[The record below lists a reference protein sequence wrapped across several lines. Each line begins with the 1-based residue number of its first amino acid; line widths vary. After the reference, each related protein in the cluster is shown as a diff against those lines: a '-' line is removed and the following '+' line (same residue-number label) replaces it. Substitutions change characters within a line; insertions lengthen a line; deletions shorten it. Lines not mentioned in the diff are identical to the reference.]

1 MTFMNILKKIG
12 FPFVK
17 CGKQNIVKTYL
28 ILILT
33 PAIIVNDLKAEE
45 MNLNISLKKKIYND
59 DDSILL
65 KKFDSQLTNKVNE
78 LLRKQNDETKLKNYF
93 IEEIENNK
101 WGVGQ
106 KDEENNRF
114 ITNNKYNSIKPIL
127 DILAARII
135 QSGTIE
141 FKEHL
146 DFLNLNA
153 DLITLNKH
161 KEFYNYANS
170 LKHNYSKHVDLV
182 IEQEIF
188 VNLSDDVQKQVT
200 AKQANLDNIEEIQE
214 SNVIKFNQ
222 EQEADMILFQ
232 NENENVSKLELESEP
247 KEEQA
252 YLLLKQ
258 KKILNYSPVINP
270 RGRPHGR
277 ASLVAYKQKDDKN
290 NQDKRNKRAY
300 KQTSS
305 DLNSYQQQIRGNVC
319 GLFALAFATPL
330 CYKDVPSLMFYD
342 QLSLRDHYV
351 KRIENNEIQAFP
363 SKSKRGSTRNVFKL
377 VDLYLN

>member
-1 MTFMNILKKIG
+1 
-12 FPFVK
+12 
-17 CGKQNIVKTYL
+17 
-28 ILILT
+28 
-33 PAIIVNDLKAEE
+33 

-305 DLNSYQQQIRGNVC
+305 DLNSYQVKRNKKLDSIRDVYNKTTCNHWLAISNFNCDNNANNAWKQQIRGNVC

>member
-1 MTFMNILKKIG
+1 
-12 FPFVK
+12 
-17 CGKQNIVKTYL
+17 
-28 ILILT
+28 
-33 PAIIVNDLKAEE
+33 